1 MYGGIPYRFPAS
13 RPLILTSA
21 LSNALVGRTRWDMP
35 DTIEERDIVLGRDII
50 TYTEFLQS

>member
-1 MYGGIPYRFPAS
+1 
-13 RPLILTSA
+13 
-21 LSNALVGRTRWDMP
+21 MP